1 MAAEEKIKDVQQ
13 STLKRIL
20 KEKEQTVARKLEE
33 LSLAQQIT
41 NWGAVKSRRTTDEH
55 RKLERQLL
63 ANKYKMLEYVPK
75 TFEERQKDR
84 KKEIP

>member
-41 NWGAVKSRRTTDEH
+41 NWGAVKSRRTTD
-55 RKLERQLL
+55 
-63 ANKYKMLEYVPK
+63 
-75 TFEERQKDR
+75 
-84 KKEIP
+84 